1 MRRSL
6 LTALLITTASTLSA
20 QSYIGVTGTYLS
32 EKEDGFTD
40 TNPIMTTVIFGA
52 NVNPNLGVEGRVGFG
67 LAADG
72 PATYDVD
79 IKNQVGLYF
88 KPFAEFDEFKAYGLI
103 GLSQVQF
110 EIESDTSVEDRI
122 YDRLSYGLGVE
133 RNLFDQ
139 INIVGEWISY
149 ARFSNASLS
158 GLSLGVM
165 TQF

>member
-1 MRRSL
+1 MRKFI
-6 LTALLITTASTLSA
+6 LTALLITTSSTLSA
-20 QSYIGVTGTYLS
+20 QSYVGVTGTYLS

-72 PATYDVD
+72 PANVD
-79 IKNQVGLYF
+79 IKTQVGLYF
-88 KPFAEFDEFKAYGLI
+88 RPSAEFDQFKAYGLI
-103 GLSQVQF
+103 GLSQVQL
-110 EIESDTSVEDRI
+110 EVDTESSVDARI

-133 RNLFDQ
+133 RNLFDRV
-139 INIVGEWISY
+139 NVLGEWISY
-149 ARFSNASLS
+149 ARFSDASLS

-165 TQF
+165 TRF